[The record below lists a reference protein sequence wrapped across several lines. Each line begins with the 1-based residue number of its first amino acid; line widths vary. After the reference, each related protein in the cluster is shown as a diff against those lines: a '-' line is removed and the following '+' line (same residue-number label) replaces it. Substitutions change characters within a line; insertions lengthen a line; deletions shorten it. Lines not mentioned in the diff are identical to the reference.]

1 MMVAN
6 GPWREK
12 VSPRERKR
20 RQVAAKKRDKEQ
32 RDMPY
37 QLRSKGRPMEDWE
50 EELV

>member
-1 MMVAN
+1 MVAH

-32 RDMPY
+32 RDTPY
-37 QLRSKGRPMEDWE
+37 QLRSKETSMEDSE